1 MKAGHWDVPV
11 ALQDLAKMWIPN
23 VTLPNNFLQVVEGLW
38 ISFPP
43 LVLGILDSPFLLIL
57 FSYTIHK
64 DNKTKSYTDPNSHFL
79 EGELIQWQWLDKA
92 KNVRITANQFP
103 TKTGW

>member
-23 VTLPNNFLQVVEGLW
+23 FTLPNNFLQVVEGLW
-38 ISFPP
+38 KSFPP
-43 LVLGILDSPFLLIL
+43 LVLGILDSPCLLIL

-64 DNKTKSYTDPNSHFL
+64 GNKTKSYTDPHILISLKENSSS
-79 EGELIQWQWLDKA
+79 GNGW
-92 KNVRITANQFP
+92 VRL
-103 TKTGW
+103 KTCE